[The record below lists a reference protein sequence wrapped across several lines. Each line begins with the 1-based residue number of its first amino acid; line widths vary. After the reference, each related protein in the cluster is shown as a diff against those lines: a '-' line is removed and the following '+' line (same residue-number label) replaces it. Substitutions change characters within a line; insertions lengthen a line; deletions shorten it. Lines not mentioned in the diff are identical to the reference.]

1 MLIPKSIAAAAL
13 LLLPLSAAVACD
25 DFAEEQAMAAAIAAA
40 KVSRLAEAPSP
51 GLVAAVDAP
60 APAEDTSSRPVLAAE
75 ATETAAL
82 LPSRP

>member
-40 KVSRLAEAPSP
+40 KASRFADTPSP
-51 GLVAAVDAP
+51 VAAADAQAPVEVRSARP
-60 APAEDTSSRPVLAAE
+60 ALAAE